1 VKPAGERLRETDH
14 ARPDMKKAM
23 QSVTDEFHDCFD
35 QVEDPRIPGRTTHPL
50 HSILFLV
57 LAATIADADGPE
69 EIECFGK
76 ERLDWLGQFA
86 DFSEGIPSHD
96 TIGRVLS
103 LIKPDQFQQALLG
116 WHIKLC
122 QEPGQC
128 AEEASPVH
136 VAIDGKTSRGSYT
149 DADKS
154 NAIHFVSA
162 WASKHGVT
170 LGQTEV
176 DSKTNEMTAIDELL
190 DFIEVRGTLI
200 TLDAIG
206 AQKTVATKINGGGGD
221 YIVAIKDNH
230 PKLAEAIRQHFELA
244 HDQGLRKHGVKSK
257 KTVTEKR
264 GRREERY
271 YAVCEIPAE
280 LKPMTESWAGAAS
293 IGQAIAQIEEDGE
306 CRVEVRYFLSSRSPK
321 VSEFATS
328 VRSHWSVESMHWV
341 LDVVFHDDAG
351 RIRTKHATANFTFVR
366 RYVTTLL
373 KRDSFKRSLKQK
385 RKKAGWN
392 TEFLEKLLFSAAV

>member
-1 VKPAGERLRETDH
+1 
-14 ARPDMKKAM
+14 M
-23 QSVTDEFHDCFD
+23 QSLTDEFHDCFD
-35 QVEDPRIPGRTTHPL
+35 QVEDPRVPGRTTHPL
-50 HSILFLV
+50 NSILFLV
-57 LAATIADADGPE
+57 VAATIADADGPE

-76 ERLDWLGQFA
+76 ERVDWLSEFA
-86 DFSEGIPSHD
+86 DFSAGIPSHD

-103 LIKPDQFQQALLG
+103 LIKPDQFQQALLD

-122 QEPGQC
+122 KERGQG
-128 AEEASPVH
+128 AEDASPVH

-149 DADKS
+149 DAEKS

-176 DSKTNEMTAIDELL
+176 DSKSNEITAIDELL
-190 DFIEVRGTLI
+190 DFIEVRGTII

-206 AQKTVATKINGGGGD
+206 AQKATAEKIHNGGGD
-221 YIVAIKDNH
+221 YIFAIKDNH
-230 PKLAEAIRQHFELA
+230 PKLAEAIRRHFELV
-244 HDQGLRKHGVKSK
+244 HDQGLRKHDVKSK

-264 GRREERY
+264 GRREERF

-280 LKPMTESWAGAAS
+280 LKPMTDLWAGALS
-293 IGQAIAQIEEDGE
+293 IGQAITQTEEDGE

-321 VSEFATS
+321 VNEFSTS

-341 LDVVFHDDAG
+341 LDVVFHDDAS

-373 KRDSFKRSLKQK
+373 KRDTCKRSLKQK

-392 TEFLEKLLFSAAV
+392 TEFLENLLFSTAV

>member
-1 VKPAGERLRETDH
+1 MRSL
-14 ARPDMKKAM
+14 
-23 QSVTDEFHDCFD
+23 TDEFHDCFD
-35 QVEDPRIPGRTTHPL
+35 QVEDPRVSGRTSHPL
-50 HSILFLV
+50 NSILFLV
-57 LAATIADADGPE
+57 VAATIADADGPE

-76 ERLDWLGQFA
+76 ERVDWLSQFA
-86 DFSEGIPSHD
+86 DFSAGIPSHD

-103 LIKPDQFQQALLG
+103 LIKPEQFQQALLD
-116 WHIKLC
+116 WHVKLC
-122 QEPGQC
+122 KDRGDD
-128 AEEASPVH
+128 ASQRKDDAPSAPPVH

-149 DADKS
+149 NSEKS

-176 DSKTNEMTAIDELL
+176 DSKTNEITAIDEIL
-190 DFIEVRGTLI
+190 DFIEVRGTII

-206 AQKTVATKINGGGGD
+206 AQKKVAEKIDREDGD
-221 YIVAIKDNH
+221 YIFAIKDNH
-230 PKLAEAIRQHFELA
+230 PNLAEAIRRHFELA
-244 HDQGLRKHGVKSK
+244 YDQGLRKHGVKTK

-264 GRREERY
+264 GRREERH

-280 LKPMTESWAGAAS
+280 LKPMAELWAGAVS
-293 IGQAIAQIEEDGE
+293 IGQAITQIEEGGE
-306 CRVEVRYFLSSRSPK
+306 CRVEVRYYLSSRTPK

-328 VRSHWSVESMHWV
+328 VRGHWSVESMHWV
-341 LDVVFHDDAG
+341 LDVVFHDDAS

-373 KRDSFKRSLKQK
+373 KRDTCKRSLKQK

-392 TEFLEKLLFSAAV
+392 TGFLEKLLFSAAV

>member
-1 VKPAGERLRETDH
+1 ME
-14 ARPDMKKAM
+14 KAM
-23 QSVTDEFHDCFD
+23 QSLTDEFHDCFD
-35 QVEDPRIPGRTTHPL
+35 QVEDPRVAGRTTHPL
-50 HSILFLV
+50 NSILFLV
-57 LAATIADADGPE
+57 VAATIADADGPE

-76 ERLDWLGQFA
+76 ERIDWLSQFA
-86 DFSEGIPSHD
+86 DFSAGVPSHD

-103 LIKPDQFQQALLG
+103 LIKPDQFQQALMD
-116 WHIKLC
+116 WHVKLC
-122 QEPGQC
+122 KDRGQC
-128 AEEASPVH
+128 SEEASPVH

-149 DADKS
+149 DAEKS

-162 WASKHGVT
+162 WASKYGVT

-176 DSKTNEMTAIDELL
+176 DSKTNEITAIDELL
-190 DFIEVRGTLI
+190 DFIEVRGTII

-206 AQKTVATKINGGGGD
+206 AQKTIAEKIHGGGGD
-221 YIVAIKDNH
+221 YIFAIKDNH
-230 PKLAEAIRQHFELA
+230 PKLAEAIRQHFERA
-244 HDQGLRKHGVKSK
+244 HDRGLRKHGVKSK
-257 KTVTEKR
+257 KTVTKKR

-271 YAVCEIPAE
+271 YAVCQIPTE
-280 LKPMTESWAGAAS
+280 LEPMTELWAGAVS
-293 IGQAIAQIEEDGE
+293 IGQAITQIEEGGK

-321 VSEFATS
+321 VSESATS

-341 LDVVFHDDAG
+341 LDVVFHDDAS

-373 KRDSFKRSLKQK
+373 KRDTCKRSLKQK

-392 TEFLEKLLFSAAV
+392 TEFLEKLLFSATV